1 MEALP
6 PEMKLLILRL
16 LVAADLASAC
26 QVNKD
31 LFSLEADDQD
41 CLWRRLFLA
50 VCTTTRLQTG
60 GCAGG
65 VPQSG
70 RVPHELEGDLP
81 GHPQAPLAR
90 ALQLATAEVRARV
103 C

>member
-1 MEALP
+1 
-6 PEMKLLILRL
+6 MKLLILRL

-41 CLWRRLFLA
+41 CLWRRHFLA
-50 VCTTTRLQTG
+50 VHTNYPVAKRWLCG
-60 GCAGG
+60 GGTASGG
-65 VPQSG
+65 VPD
-70 RVPHELEGDLP
+70 VLEGDFTWTPPSSGGVRLAVSNC
-81 GHPQAPLAR
+81 GGAAPR
-90 ALQLATAEVRARV
+90 RVVRSRV